1 MDFIDRPG
9 VRFAPHAA
17 LDLDSHLAPG
27 AGERF
32 DASPLAAGAAA
43 DDAREWLP
51 LLEYSVRT
59 GVSLSTLRRYIK
71 AGKVE
76 FKVEDGRYLLPLAE
90 GMTVQPQSG
99 VPQAP
104 SPVATHP
111 QSVER
116 TPAVGSRN
124 DPAVASLK
132 AEIARL
138 EMELRRAREENAEL
152 RMLVALY
159 EDSQG
164 PGQA

>member
-1 MDFIDRPG
+1 MDAHPET
-9 VRFAPHAA
+9 
-17 LDLDSHLAPG
+17 G
-27 AGERF
+27 AGARF
-32 DASPLAAGAAA
+32 DASSLAAIAMAGG
-43 DDAREWLP
+43 AREWLP

-76 FKVEDGRYLLPLAE
+76 FRVEDGRYLLPLAE
-90 GMTVQPQSG
+90 SAAAQTQSV

-104 SPVATHP
+104 APVAI
-111 QSVER
+111 QLQNVER

>member
-1 MDFIDRPG
+1 MDFIDRLG
-9 VRFAPHAA
+9 VRAAPQAA
-17 LDLDSHLAPG
+17 LDLDTHVAPG

-32 DASPLAAGAAA
+32 DAGLLGARNSQ

-90 GMTVQPQSG
+90 GMAGQPQS

-104 SPVATHP
+104 AQVAVHT
-111 QSVER
+111 QSIER
-116 TPAVGSRN
+116 TPAAGSRN